1 MANEI
6 EQNNQETAE
15 DLELAKERWML
26 DSSVREKMDGRMV
39 ASWGPNLALNKPI
52 RQFYPE
58 DKEKLVELFLKGD
71 DKGVCDLKNELIAQG
86 RYYYKTNRN

>member
-6 EQNNQETAE
+6 GQNNQETAE

-39 ASWGPNLALNKPI
+39 AS
-52 RQFYPE
+52 
-58 DKEKLVELFLKGD
+58 
-71 DKGVCDLKNELIAQG
+71 
-86 RYYYKTNRN
+86 